1 MSNNIHDTNVDLIR
15 KQVNDLIE
23 ESRHILKNGEQI
35 SDYENQ
41 FSFTYK
47 YLINTSKTL
56 YKYICNQM
64 QNYNNKQFDEDAFKQ
79 KLDMMLNAILN
90 IQKSNIT
97 QYDASV
103 MIGEKLASD
112 YIPQYSKSDC

>member
-23 ESRHILKNGEQI
+23 ESSRILKNGEQI

-41 FSFTYK
+41 FAFNYK
-47 YLINTSKTL
+47 YLISTSNTL

-64 QNYNNKQFDEDAFKQ
+64 KNYNNKRFDQEAFRQ

-97 QYDASV
+97 QHDASI

-112 YIPQYSKSDC
+112 YIPQCSKSD